1 MSENVASSDVS
12 ALAEKF
18 ATADPETILK
28 WSIET
33 YHPRLSLAC
42 SFGAEDMVLVDML
55 SKIAPRAKVFSLDT
69 GRLPPETYELMATVQ
84 RKYHNLDLQ
93 ILYPQ
98 TEAVQNMVQSK
109 GINLFYDSVEN
120 RKLCCHVRKV
130 EPLQRALAG
139 LDAWITGIRRDQT
152 ANRSTMQ
159 VVEWDGANNLV
170 KINPLINWSWEQV
183 WRYIRQN
190 FVPYNALHDRN
201 YPSIG
206 CAPCTR
212 AVQAGEDPRAG
223 RWWWEQGNQECGLHV
238 LRS

>member
-1 MSENVASSDVS
+1 MSEVLAPSDLS
-12 ALAEKF
+12 AVAEKF
-18 ATADPETILK
+18 ATAEPETILQ
-28 WSIET
+28 WSIDT

-42 SFGAEDMVLVDML
+42 SFGAEDMVLVHML
-55 SKIAPRAKVFSLDT
+55 AKIAPNAKVFSLDT

-84 RKYHNLDLQ
+84 RKYSSLDLQ
-93 ILYPQ
+93 VLYPQ
-98 TEAVQNMVQSK
+98 TEAVQSMVQAK

-120 RKLCCHVRKV
+120 RKQCCHVRKV
-130 EPLQRALAG
+130 EPLQRALTG

-152 ANRSTMQ
+152 ANRGTMQ
-159 VVEWDGANNLV
+159 AVEWDSGNNLV

-183 WRYIRQN
+183 WQYIRQN
-190 FVPYNALHDRN
+190 FVPYNGLHDRN

-212 AVQAGEDPRAG
+212 SVQAGEDPRAG